1 MNRVENKIPN
11 VSNLVKKK
19 KDYDANISEIENKYI
34 TTTDYNKITKD
45 IVTNKAKSEELVN
58 LPFLD

>member
-11 VSNLVKKK
+11 VSNLVKK